1 MKKITLVFGA
11 LLFFTSCSK
20 KPEFVAIDHVTIK
33 GLTEDALVVGLD
45 YVVYN
50 PNNVKTKLRQSSME
64 IFYKDSLV
72 GKGFLN
78 EQMSL
83 AANDTIR
90 IPVTCEIALKSLNAF
105 YPELLASD
113 STEFALKGN
122 GKVSFLLNS
131 FTIALDEKIHLNTK
145 KAILEEISKNLDYG
159 NNFRIRSI
167 SSNKLP
173 SLSKTRLKLGVETLN
188 RLPIA
193 YTINT
198 MKLEFFL
205 DENKGKVAEW
215 TMDEPF
221 YQEALQS
228 TTIPIDVTLS
238 NFDILKQ
245 MKFSWLTDQKANFT
259 ILGEAQIKIQEYE
272 FNVPIKDHVEIGL

>member
-1 MKKITLVFGA
+1 MKKIALVLGTF
-11 LLFFTSCSK
+11 LFFMSCSK

-33 GLTEDALVVGLD
+33 GLTENALVVGMD

-90 IPVTCEIALKSLNAF
+90 IPVTCEIELKSLNSF

-131 FTIALDEKIHLNTK
+131 FTIALDDKIHLNTK

-159 NNFRIRSI
+159 NNFKIRSI
-167 SSNKLP
+167 SSNRLP
-173 SLSKTRLKLGVETLN
+173 SLSKTHLKLGVETLN

-198 MKLEFFL
+198 MKLEFYL
-205 DENKGKVAEW
+205 DENKGHVAAW

-221 YQEALQS
+221 FQEALQS

-245 MKFSWLTDQKANFT
+245 MKFSWLTNQKANFT

-272 FNVPIKDHVEIGL
+272 FNVPIQDYVEIGL

>member
-1 MKKITLVFGA
+1 MKKIALVFGA
-11 LLFFTSCSK
+11 FLLFTSCSK
-20 KPEFVAIDHVTIK
+20 KPQFIAIEHVTIK
-33 GLTEDALVVGLD
+33 GLTDNALVVGMD

-83 AANDTIR
+83 AAKDTIR
-90 IPVTCEIALKSLNAF
+90 IPVTCEIELKSLNAF
-105 YPELLASD
+105 YSELLASD
-113 STEFALKGN
+113 STEFTLKGN

-131 FTIALDEKIHLNTK
+131 FTIALDDKIHLNTK

-159 NNFRIRSI
+159 NNFKIRSI
-167 SSNKLP
+167 SSNRLP
-173 SLSKTRLKLGVETLN
+173 SLSKTHLKLGVETLN
-188 RLPIA
+188 KLPIA
-193 YTINT
+193 YTINA
-198 MKLEFFL
+198 MNLEFYL
-205 DENKGKVAEW
+205 DENKGQVAAW
-215 TMDEPF
+215 AMDEPF
-221 YQEALQS
+221 HQEALKS
-228 TTIPIDVTLS
+228 TTIPIDVTLN

-245 MKFSWLTDQKANFT
+245 VKFSWLTDQKANFT
-259 ILGEAQIKIQEYE
+259 ILGEAQIKIQDYE